1 MNPRACYHR
10 PGDRASVLCSPLTL
24 TNDEA
29 LLQKHRAIPD
39 TSITTTTTTTT
50 SSSLDIGSAA
60 PEVVGS
66 ACPAEP
72 SLISSPRDY
81 YYSRQSS
88 PASCPASEITAAP
101 SYLVE
106 PADDG
111 YSSKD
116 EGETRHRAASSRP
129 PAPATADAQ
138 AALAHNEPP
147 TPGPY
152 SVQHEAPDV
161 EMLTPMS
168 DADNNDVD
176 VDEDEDEGYF
186 EGPSTPELLQDANG
200 GMGLLGGAHWTTSTR
215 LPPFRRSN
223 QVVEGRTRVKCSQPR
238 MRRRT
243 RRRRNI
249 SMRPRSRTRPPA
261 DQDPPTP
268 WETCGMLV
276 LGANDQLLESGMR
289 YSHGVCRRMK
299 EGSDW

>member
-1 MNPRACYHR
+1 MNAGACYRRHD
-10 PGDRASVLCSPLTL
+10 DRASVLCSPLTL

-29 LLQKHRAIPD
+29 PLQKHRAIPD
-39 TSITTTTTTTT
+39 TSITTTI
-50 SSSLDIGSAA
+50 IGSAA

-72 SLISSPRDY
+72 SPNSSPKDN
-81 YYSRQSS
+81 YYSRQPS

-101 SYLVE
+101 KRLVE

-116 EGETRHRAASSRP
+116 EDETRHRAASPQP

-138 AALAHNEPP
+138 AAPAHNEPP

-152 SVQHEAPDV
+152 PVQHEAPDV

-168 DADNNDVD
+168 DADNDD

-186 EGPSTPELLQDANG
+186 EGPSTPELMQDANG
-200 GMGLLGGAHWTTSTR
+200 GMGLLGARWTTSTR

-223 QVVEGRTRVKCSQPR
+223 QVVEGRTRVECSQPR

-249 SMRPRSRTRPPA
+249 SMRPRPGTRPPA
-261 DQDPPTP
+261 AQDPPTP

-276 LGANDQLLESGMR
+276 LGANDQLLES
-289 YSHGVCRRMK
+289 VCATPATCAG
-299 EGSDW
+299 E